1 MVVAVVEEQVAP
13 VSRAAMRVIW
23 SVRVKSKMPVL
34 SAILSGRTD
43 LAMATTLRWV
53 NQRHR
58 PHTAPT

>member
-23 SVRVKSKMPVL
+23 SVRVKSKILVL
-34 SAILSGRTD
+34 AAILSGRTD
-43 LAMATTLRWV
+43 LGMATTLRWV

-58 PHTAPT
+58 PHTVPT